1 MFKGSNPNYICVIDT
16 ANNPLI
22 NSELELFSS
31 VTNDPGDQMET
42 MIKVM
47 QRLVVKINLTKH
59 PAKETDD
66 LENLAEI
73 RAEIYVQQLKNPKE
87 IYTIEINKIPSTSAS
102 GLQISNE
109 SDTLKAWDTFGT
121 LAWLLSLLFNGRLD
135 QKLKSPE

>member
-66 LENLAEI
+66 LEKMAENLAEI
-73 RAEIYVQQLKNPKE
+73 RAEIYVQRLKNPKE
-87 IYTIEINKIPSTSAS
+87 IYTIEINEVPSTSAS

-109 SDTLKAWDTFGT
+109 SDTLKAWDTFRT
-121 LAWLLSLLFNGRLD
+121 LAWLLLLLFNVSGLT
-135 QKLKSPE
+135 KS